1 MPSPTG
7 KPHKIRGIKSQL
19 EAISFRY
26 NRLWSCVDGAM
37 LTCVNGEW
45 MNEKEFDERYPIPN
59 PVNFY
64 MASENSDKTK
74 EYLK

>member
-1 MPSPTG
+1 
-7 KPHKIRGIKSQL
+7 
-19 EAISFRY
+19 
-26 NRLWSCVDGAM
+26 VDGAM